1 MKELNLSIV
10 QKEQLKALN
19 KSYKKQLITLKQNED
34 ITVRESRDRKTTL
47 QKEKKEKVMDLLS
60 ADQKN
65 ILVQAKKL
73 QRAKREMKVAKKID
87 KIKVNLNLSDE
98 QVAKIKTTEQ
108 STNAEVNAVKENNQL
123 SRIQKLQ
130 RLKAL
135 KKQNKKVFRNILTPE
150 QFSKMKEIK
159 RLKIENKQPI

>member
-73 QRAKREMKVAKKID
+73 QQAKREMKIAKKLD
-87 KIKVNLNLSDE
+87 KMKANLTLSDE
-98 QVAKIKTTEQ
+98 QVAKIKSTKQ

-123 SRIQKLQ
+123 SHIQKLQ

>member
-19 KSYKKQLITLKQNED
+19 KSYKKQLITLKRNED
-34 ITVRESRDRKTTL
+34 IAVRESRDRKATL
-47 QKEKKEKVMDLLS
+47 QKEKKEKVMGLLS

-73 QRAKREMKVAKKID
+73 QQAKREMKIAKKLD
-87 KIKVNLNLSDE
+87 KMKASLNLSDE
-98 QVAKIKTTEQ
+98 QVAKIRSTKQ
-108 STNAEVNAVKENNQL
+108 SVNAELNAAKENDQL
-123 SRIQKLQ
+123 SRIQKLE

-135 KKQNKKVFRNILTPE
+135 KKQNKKVFKNILTTE

-159 RLKIENKQPI
+159 RIKIENKQAI